1 LKEALKTSKDWNK
14 IQEGVKTKST
24 VQIRSHAH
32 KYFSK
37 MNSKLKTNIPQK
49 KPMTQVPKGVVFNQT
64 PTTTTTTTSTST
76 NTITNN
82 LVQTT
87 NQKQEEILEIENNT
101 LSEAAA
107 LSQILGPPEQL
118 AYQYLTNPVQL
129 NHWLANGL
137 VGMGGLITIPHVNLE
152 QGEEI
157 VKSIEEQI
165 KVGKVPSLSGDD
177 DKNRLPNFGRIYSY
191 LGCLF
196 NPTTSNHSDLYR
208 NLGNQDR
215 ECLKVLMHNLSIIL
229 SSQQF
234 QDDYQI
240 HIHNELQKMSYS
252 TPPPPPP
259 PPQYQQAPISK
270 KSVYMQNYYPP
281 IQTQQPQVVYP
292 QYLVPQS
299 SSTNNT
305 TTRNQN
311 IQQPILQGT
320 NPMYQQQMQHQQ
332 FQPMFIQNNGG
343 LESDSKKD
351 GGLRDFSSSVKFFSK
366 NALPIGYDDPDYDE
380 DEDDEDEDDFE

>member
-1 LKEALKTSKDWNK
+1 
-14 IQEGVKTKST
+14 
-24 VQIRSHAH
+24 
-32 KYFSK
+32 
-37 MNSKLKTNIPQK
+37 MNSKLKTTIPQK
-49 KPMTQVPKGVVFNQT
+49 KPMTQVPKGGVLNQSNTTT
-64 PTTTTTTTSTST
+64 PTTSTT
-76 NTITNN
+76 N
-82 LVQTT
+82 LVQTNNTST

-107 LSQILGPPEQL
+107 LSQILGPPEAL
-118 AYQYLTNPVQL
+118 AYTYLTNPVQL

-259 PPQYQQAPISK
+259 PPQYQAPISK

-299 SSTNNT
+299 GSTTSNT

-320 NPMYQQQMQHQQ
+320 NPMYQQQMQHHQQ
-332 FQPMFIQNNGG
+332 FQPMFIQNNG

-366 NALPIGYDDPDYDE
+366 NALPVGYDDPDYDE
-380 DEDDEDEDDFE
+380 DDEDEDEDDFE